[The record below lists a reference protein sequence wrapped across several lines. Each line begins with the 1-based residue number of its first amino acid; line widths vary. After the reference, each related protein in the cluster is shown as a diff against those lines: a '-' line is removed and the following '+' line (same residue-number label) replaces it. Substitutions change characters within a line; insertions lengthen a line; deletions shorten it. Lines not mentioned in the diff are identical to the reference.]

1 MRKFIYYLGIF
12 SGIVLLGILALMSG
26 EVIFRYLFN
35 KPILGTVEISSYL
48 LVIFCFTGVA
58 FTQSQRGHINI
69 ELVTQRL
76 PASLQRTLRIIT
88 LILSFVTF
96 VVVTWQ
102 MAGAFWK
109 SWEMQEVRWGALPL
123 PVWPV
128 KFMIAFGS
136 LTLCLQFLLD
146 IYDEI
151 RNKITLPR
159 RST

>member
-12 SGIVLLGILALMSG
+12 SGIVLFGILALMSG

-35 KPILGTVEISSYL
+35 QPILGTVEISSYL

-76 PASLQRTLRIIT
+76 PVSLQRTLRIIV
-88 LILSFVTF
+88 LILSLATF
-96 VVVTWQ
+96 VVITWQ
-102 MAGAFWK
+102 MSIAFWK

-151 RNKITLPR
+151 KNKITLPK